1 MISMIVLI
9 IYKKSIGESILPT
22 SYDIE
27 QSDHNA
33 KSTAQTNPAFQLS
46 DDL

>member
-1 MISMIVLI
+1 MIGLV

-27 QSDHNA
+27 QSDNNA